1 MPASSGSCLAAL
13 VALRIAQP
21 IRSASS
27 SAFNVS
33 STLPRTTRS
42 RWFLIRSSSIVMT
55 FPSGLGVISV
65 VAAPSCCPSC
75 PSLAGVFGQLRKCK
89 CAVDAV
95 ASVVI
100 QAPKSEPRISHY
112 SYTPLNDDISPCAG
126 DYGLDLFLPGLG
138 HGELVKG
145 LL

>member
-1 MPASSGSCLAAL
+1 M
-13 VALRIAQP
+13 
-21 IRSASS
+21 
-27 SAFNVS
+27 
-33 STLPRTTRS
+33 
-42 RWFLIRSSSIVMT
+42 IRSSSIVMT
-55 FPSGLGVISV
+55 FPSGLGVVSV
-65 VAAPSCCPSC
+65 VAAPSWCPGC

-100 QAPKSEPRISHY
+100 QASKSEPSNQHY

-126 DYGLDLFLPGLG
+126 DYGLDLCLLGLG